1 MTLPYVLSILAIMI
15 SLASAI
21 ATIVLWRMSGP
32 RLKVHLS
39 TVILVGDGARA
50 ALHLQVTNV
59 GRASTIVQRWH
70 LASRS
75 STAWISANSG
85 WNQGPGT
92 PKKLE
97 THETVNWYLDYHEVR
112 SKLLREHPSE
122 RHALQAVV
130 TYGGGT
136 ARSKAT
142 STISDSPSDS
152 TPSLAKRVTMD
163 FTDAR
168 VFAIFAGPIGA
179 TGRSDFSLV
188 VKNCGLAPI
197 RMTQVDL
204 VTDEGEGQTLRAG
217 SSGDFGCSL
226 VAHGDS
232 HWPGGHGR
240 TMTGGQRCGSGC
252 GGSLCLANTANCGWG
267 HRPSTRRC
275 RRC

>member
-1 MTLPYVLSILAIMI
+1 VPLSYVLSILAIMI

-32 RLKVHLS
+32 RLKVRLS
-39 TVILVGDGARA
+39 TVILVGDERRA

-75 STAWISANSG
+75 STAWISATSG

-142 STISDSPSDS
+142 TTISDSPSDS

-163 FTDAR
+163 FTNAS
-168 VFAIFAGPIGA
+168 VFAVFVAPIGA

-188 VKNCGLAPI
+188 VQNCGLAPI
-197 RMTQVDL
+197 RMAQVDL
-204 VTDEGEGQTLRAG
+204 VTDEGRESNPSGRIERRRWLLPRRTWRLPLARLSWPDDDRGSEVWVRLRWVSVLGKHGELRLG
-217 SSGDFGCSL
+217 SPPINEAVS
-226 VAHGDS
+226 
-232 HWPGGHGR
+232 
-240 TMTGGQRCGSGC
+240 
-252 GGSLCLANTANCGWG
+252 
-267 HRPSTRRC
+267 
-275 RRC
+275 